1 MKLFSWSSLFFILS
15 LSFLWG
21 CGYWVW
27 LQTNQSQQTQLT
39 SQLSL
44 QLERSEVL
52 LEDWQRNYRLHLDYL
67 RVDLAKMTPPS
78 TDNVMYEPWQELDDK
93 IQHAPW
99 PDALLGYALLDESG
113 RAVRL
118 SNTVA
123 GQLFAITNTDF
134 SSNHQFLTP
143 MVLPSQ
149 WVAPVHL
156 EFNSQHLL
164 FWFDLAALK
173 QKLLKAQQQAA
184 GEILLVSAT
193 GQLVSPSRYQQTLLA
208 RFGLAD
214 LRDDQSLK
222 FQLKRPPEDLTRSH
236 QRYDGSM
243 AWPATPLAQAMTAT
257 KQGQTALFVPNYL
270 GRPSVASWRW
280 SDGWQA
286 YLVAERDLSGLQQ
299 QRKKLRQYL
308 LAGLSG
314 LSAVLLLLFWLI
326 QRGVRVREPLM
337 PALSAPE
344 PAEPAVAVTAEAV
357 TTPDIVNS
365 DEAITAVSEPFLTVA
380 PAVTTT
386 QAPLSAAVQLLQA
399 WMAQTGHDPALRA
412 ASACWL
418 QQQPAEKTG
427 PVGCQL
433 RLQLSI
439 WLSNLQQ
446 QLPAKAV
453 LFDLA
458 EDVPAWSA
466 LEIHALR
473 AALEWVIHFRT
484 QQHDVSTVLVKTLL
498 TTTEQL
504 QLEISDDGE
513 TVSPGQ
519 WLNMLQPGTDISG
532 WPEPLRVLQAA
543 GGHLSAAQPQ
553 FSGNKLL
560 LTIPLQIWAPA
571 VAEPEL
577 QLIDGAALLLC
588 PAGDAQHLYRRMLK
602 QTGLALMPLDDA
614 AQFMQWCSVQNDA
627 RLDYL
632 ILDESFINADLQI
645 AAQVFQVVRRY
656 FPQLSVL
663 VLVRDPA
670 LWLDLQQQFQLRL
683 VVKPVLSQD
692 LQQALLVQE
701 AVVLRPVAWPVFFEA
716 NDPIEDWLLQQ
727 QLTALGYAP
736 VLLEPE
742 QQLPANSLLMLRLEN
757 RARWQLHL
765 QQRPVLWYTAQPI
778 ALDGDGDEQL
788 VWTFSQGL
796 ASLSQRLFQLSK
808 RLITDE
814 N

>member
-39 SQLSL
+39 TQLSL

-67 RVDLAKMTPPS
+67 RADLAKMTPPS
-78 TDNVMYEPWQELDDK
+78 TDNVMYEPWAELDDK

-118 SNTVA
+118 SNNVA
-123 GQLFAITNTDF
+123 GQLFAITDTDF

-184 GEILLVSAT
+184 GEVLLVSAT
-193 GQLVSPSRYQQTLLA
+193 AQLVSPSRYQQTLLA
-208 RFGLAD
+208 RFGLSD

-222 FQLKRPPEDLTRSH
+222 FQLKRPPEDLTRSN

-243 AWPATPLAQAMTAT
+243 AWPATPLAQAMTTT

-299 QRKKLRQYL
+299 QLKQLRQYL
-308 LAGLSG
+308 VAGLSA

-326 QRGVRVREPLM
+326 QRGVRGQESAVLAPQEPEL
-337 PALSAPE
+337 PNATAPLSL
-344 PAEPAVAVTAEAV
+344 TAEAV
-357 TTPDIVNS
+357 TEPDITHS
-365 DEAITAVSEPFLTVA
+365 ADA
-380 PAVTTT
+380 PASVSSFPVTPAVAV
-386 QAPLSAAVQLLQA
+386 QAPLTAATKLLQA
-399 WMAQTGHDPALRA
+399 WMTQPATDSALRA

-418 QQQPAEKTG
+418 QQQPAEKNG

-439 WLSNLQQ
+439 WLSDLQR

-458 EDVPAWSA
+458 ADVPAWAA
-466 LEIHALR
+466 LDIPALHR
-473 AALEWVIHFRT
+473 ALEWVIYFRS
-484 QQHDVSTVLVKTLL
+484 QQHDVSTVLVKTVL
-498 TTTEQL
+498 TTADRL

-513 TVSPGQ
+513 TIAPGQ
-519 WLNMLQPGTDISG
+519 WVSLLQPGPNTAT
-532 WPEPLRVLQAA
+532 WPEPLRALQAA
-543 GGHLSAAQPQ
+543 GGHLSAAQSQ

-560 LTIPLQIWAPA
+560 LTLPLQIWAA
-571 VAEPEL
+571 AATEPEL
-577 QLIDGAALLLC
+577 QLVDGAALLLC
-588 PAGDAQHLYRRMLK
+588 PAGDAQQLYRRMLK

-614 AQFMQWCSVQNDA
+614 AQFMQWCSAQNDA

-656 FPQLSVL
+656 FPQLALL

-670 LWLDLQQQFQLRL
+670 QWLDLQQQFQLRL
-683 VVKPVLSQD
+683 VSKPVLSPA
-692 LQQALLVQE
+692 LQQALLAQE
-701 AVVLRPVAWPVFFEA
+701 ALVLSPVPQQVWYEA
-716 NDPIEDWLLQQ
+716 SDPIEDWLLQQ
-727 QLTALGYAP
+727 QLKALGFAP
-736 VLLEPE
+736 VLLASE
-742 QQLPANSLLMLRLEN
+742 QQLPANTVLMLRLEN
-757 RARWQLHL
+757 RLHWQSQLH
-765 QQRPVLWYTAQPI
+765 QQSILWYTAQPV
-778 ALDGDGDEQL
+778 ALDADEEEQL
-788 VWTFSQGL
+788 IWTFSQGL
-796 ASLSQRLFQLSK
+796 ASLSQRLFQLSE
-808 RLITDE
+808 RLHTDE